1 MNSLSGGLL
10 LALAL
15 LTAAGPLGI
24 DMYLPGLPSLTEE
37 LGTTPAMAQLTITGF
52 MAGMAVGNLLFGA
65 ISDSTGR
72 KRPILVSSAVFFLAS
87 VLCALA
93 PSIELLIAARV
104 VQGLAGGTA
113 MVVARAIIPDVAH
126 GRAAARAFSGL
137 MAITGF
143 TPAIAPVL
151 GGVLLPAFGWRG
163 VFWTLAAVNV
173 AQFAV
178 ALFLVGETLPASR
191 RSDRAL
197 RGLFPR
203 IGRCLRRP
211 AFVGYML
218 ASGLG
223 FGSLFSYIAA
233 SPLVLQ
239 SQLGASPTLYAA
251 LFGSMAL
258 LIPAS
263 NAMNMRA
270 VNRFHPRTLLRTAL
284 GANLVVG
291 VVLFALSRLDPALPV
306 VVAVLATLSL
316 MAGFI
321 MANATA
327 LGVETIRDI
336 GTGSGN
342 GAMGFFQFVVGGT
355 VAPTVALGAN
365 HLQTMSL
372 SVMVCAALA
381 LVAVLALT
389 PRYSSGSSSP
399 AAG

>member
-1 MNSLSGGLL
+1 MNTLPAGLV

-15 LTAAGPLGI
+15 LSAAAPLGT
-24 DMYLPGLPSLTEE
+24 DMYLPGLPALSEE
-37 LGTTPAMAQLTITGF
+37 LGTTPAMAQLTLTGF
-52 MAGMAVGNLLFGA
+52 MLGMAVGNLLFGA

-72 KRPILVSSAVFFLAS
+72 KRPILVSSAAFLVAS
-87 VLCALA
+87 VLCAVA
-93 PSIELLIAARV
+93 PSIQLLIAARV

-113 MVVARAIIPDVAH
+113 MVVARAVIPDITS

-143 TPAIAPVL
+143 APTIAPVL
-151 GGVLLPAFGWRG
+151 GGALLPAFGWRG
-163 VFWTLAAVNV
+163 VFWVLAVLNI
-173 AQFAV
+173 AQFLI
-178 ALFLVGETLPASR
+178 ALVVLPETLPASR

-211 AFVGYML
+211 AFIGYML

-223 FGSLFSYIAA
+223 FGSLFSYISA

-239 SQLGASPTLYAA
+239 TQLGASPTLYAV

-263 NAMNMRA
+263 NAVNMRL
-270 VNRFHPRTLLRTAL
+270 VGRFHPRALLRAAL
-284 GANLVVG
+284 AVDLVAG
-291 VVLFALSRLDPALPV
+291 LILLAMSRTHLTLPTVVPFLAL
-306 VVAVLATLSL
+306 LSL

-321 MANATA
+321 VANATA

-336 GTGSGN
+336 GAGSGN
-342 GAMGFFQFVVGGT
+342 GAMGFFQFVVGGAA
-355 VAPTVALGAN
+355 APVVGLGSN
-365 HLQTMSL
+365 HVQTMSL
-372 SVMVCAALA
+372 SIIACAA
-381 LVAVLALT
+381 VAVAAVTLLT
-389 PRYSSGSSSP
+389 RGEEGA

>member
-1 MNSLSGGLL
+1 MNSLTGGLL
-10 LALAL
+10 AALAL

-24 DMYLPGLPSLTEE
+24 DMYLPGLPTLTEE

-72 KRPILVSSAVFFLAS
+72 KRPILISSAVFFVAS

-113 MVVARAIIPDVAH
+113 MVVARAVIPDVAQ
-126 GRAAARAFSGL
+126 GRAAARAFSAL

-173 AQFAV
+173 VQFLV
-178 ALFLVGETLPASR
+178 AFFLVGETLPASR

-203 IGRCLRRP
+203 IWQCLRRP

-223 FGSLFSYIAA
+223 FGSLFSHISS

-239 SQLGASPTLYAA
+239 SQLGASPTLYAV

-263 NAMNMRA
+263 NAVNMRA
-270 VNRFHPRTLLRTAL
+270 VNNFAPRTLLRWAL
-284 GANLVVG
+284 AANVVAGA
-291 VVLFALSRLDPALPV
+291 VLFALSRLSPTLV
-306 VVAVLATLSL
+306 VVVPVLAVLSL

-336 GTGSGN
+336 GAGSGS
-342 GAMGFFQFVVGGT
+342 GAMGCFQFVVGGAT
-355 VAPTVALGAN
+355 APVVALGAN

-372 SVMVCAALA
+372 SVMACAAVALA
-381 LVAVLALT
+381 AVLVLT
-389 PRYSSGSSSP
+389 PTYSAGSSS
-399 AAG
+399 AAEG